1 MLPHI
6 ARYLFFGIASHE
18 SLIPAR
24 DSSYTPTCK
33 SYPGTADWPS
43 AAEWARLG
51 ESLGGGRLLRPSPP
65 GAVCHP
71 GQDAYNETA
80 CADVEARWN
89 SYELHVDDPVS
100 VVWSN
105 FANDSCLPDPAY
117 LCSGDGYP
125 AYVVNAT
132 TPEHVKIGIDFARKN
147 NVRLIVKSTGHDYL
161 GRSIA
166 PGSLSIWVHHL
177 TGIEYHADEF
187 KLAGSDITIPGSA
200 VTAGGGTEMYDLYK
214 ATAEHGQAIVG
225 GTAKTVSVG
234 GYATGGGHSLL
245 APRFG
250 LAADNV
256 LQMEVVTPLGEILT
270 LNEAQNADLFWAMR
284 GGGGST
290 FGVLT
295 SITFATHPSPPIT
308 HTAWAM
314 LTELRSPIIPD
325 LAAYF
330 LSNVPSLEK
339 AGLAGYALINS
350 HMPNPV
356 SSPGLPP
363 NAAGVIGI
371 SLMQDDTDREE
382 VDRIWTSINQT
393 VMERWPN
400 VTFAKITAEYPSWLD
415 FYDNNYDMNKGGINK
430 LLASRLLDEEAL
442 TEDLE
447 VLAGAVKTATD
458 NVGGMY
464 AFLVSGKG
472 VHKAKPRGGGDAVH
486 PAWRTAYIHAI
497 TAVGWT
503 SFNETSK
510 SEAEK
515 SIYDSVEGFRQ
526 LTPGGGSYLNEGL
539 SYEEDWQHTFWGTNY
554 ERLLKIK
561 KTVDP
566 DDVFWCQPC
575 VGNEGWK
582 QRSDGQLCRV

>member
-6 ARYLFFGIASHE
+6 ARYLFFGIVSHD
-18 SLIPAR
+18 SLAPAQ
-24 DSSYTPTCK
+24 DSSYEPTCK

-132 TPEHVKIGIDFARKN
+132 TPEHVKIGIDF
-147 NVRLIVKSTGHDYL
+147 
-161 GRSIA
+161 
-166 PGSLSIWVHHL
+166 
-177 TGIEYHADEF
+177 EYHADEF
-187 KLAGSDITIPGSA
+187 KLAGSEITIPGSA

-330 LSNVPSLEK
+330 LSNVPALEK

-382 VDRIWTSINQT
+382 VNRVWTSINQT

-400 VTFAKITAEYPSWLD
+400 VTFAKITTEYPSWLD
-415 FYDNNYDMNKGGINK
+415 FYDKNYDMNKGGINK
-430 LLASRLLDEEAL
+430 LLASRLLDEKPL
-442 TEDLE
+442 TEDLNA
-447 VLAGAVKTATD
+447 LAGAVKTATD

-472 VHKAKPRGGGDAVH
+472 VHNAKPRGGGDAVH

-582 QRSDGQLCRV
+582 QSSNGQLCRV